1 MDAHTKLK
9 SCLLI
14 NLPVDA
20 AAVGTRHVAPL
31 LWRRRAVSIF
41 IEFAMDLRSPSKH
54 TLAALFCLAVS
65 CPIFISPAAAQTKRA
80 LLIGI
85 DTYEAKG
92 KAINK
97 PAGATQRNDV
107 GETSRWD
114 ALEWGNL
121 DGSLN
126 DVESVHE
133 ILASP
138 KYGFAE
144 NNIHIVEE
152 EKATRDGIL
161 QAMKKYL
168 LDEPNRGDTVVFY
181 YAGHGSQR
189 YNSLTDKP
197 FHLDETIVPADA
209 SSGAFDIRD
218 KEIARLFN
226 QIVDKGILLTA
237 IFDSC
242 HSGSIARGIP
252 VGSQGKARFLAYD
265 TRDAADPPDKGP
277 DGKPAAR
284 PEDRPGGALVLSA
297 TQHDQPATEWTG
309 SDGKPHGAFTVAFLD
324 ALQTLPANSSAQDI
338 YKRVKVLLLG
348 MGVPQQPDLGGP
360 LERTHLAMFSN
371 SSGPDRLTVAVRPE
385 GVNGDGTVELD
396 GGLAMGLGRGSELRK
411 VGIAPGKPEVRVRI
425 AQLEGLSKSKAEIIR
440 PADPAQIQPGD
451 LFELTAWVAPENSR
465 LQVWMPSA
473 SLSNASLLQVAQETG
488 KLRQSGNVKWIDDPV
503 QSSPDYV
510 MAWNGSQWTLTK
522 AGGPAVSL
530 GQSPAAPA
538 ILSHLPSKG
547 RVGFFLALPPPNE
560 LLPSMKF
567 GSGTDNSAVEVAATP
582 ERALYLLM
590 GRAAGKEI
598 EYAWVRKNIPED
610 DSKAKL
616 NSDEEGNVCSSD
628 SPYPPR
634 TNWLP
639 LGTTADSLAKTSR
652 TLTEYAGRL
661 ARVRSWLELPAPPGG
676 ANEAFPYR
684 LALKRADAAT
694 IDKTTDKGLI
704 QDGAVAEGE
713 TYGLVLRAEGKITPS
728 TPRRWV
734 YVLAIECSG
743 EGQLLYPRSGEGN
756 FLPERGPDSKAWPAE
771 IDLSGKS
778 GAFSIGSPF
787 GIDTYILLTTADQIA
802 DLSAFNFS
810 GVLQA
815 ARGGPTSPLA
825 QLLGNT
831 SANARSVNPAV
842 PVNWSVQY
850 MPIRSVPTEK
860 RPANTQH

>member
-1 MDAHTKLK
+1 MLLK
-9 SCLLI
+9 
-14 NLPVDA
+14 
-20 AAVGTRHVAPL
+20 G
-31 LWRRRAVSIF
+31 
-41 IEFAMDLRSPSKH
+41 LRSRIAF
-54 TLAALFCLAVS
+54 LCLAIV
-65 CPIFISPAAAQTKRA
+65 CLIFISPAAAQTKRA

-85 DTYEAKG
+85 DTYEAKS
-92 KAINK
+92 KAISK
-97 PAGATQRNDV
+97 PAGATQRNDAA
-107 GETSRWD
+107 EASRWD
-114 ALEWGNL
+114 LLEWGNL

-133 ILASP
+133 LLASP
-138 KYGFAE
+138 KFAFAE
-144 NNIHIVEE
+144 NNIQIVEE
-152 EKATRDGIL
+152 EKATREGIL

-189 YNSLTDKP
+189 FNSLTDKP

-265 TRDAADPPDKGP
+265 TRDAADPPDKGS
-277 DGKPAAR
+277 DGKPTAR
-284 PEDRPGGALVLSA
+284 PEDRAGGALVLSA
-297 TQHDQPATEWTG
+297 TQHDQSAMEWTG

-348 MGVPQQPDLGGP
+348 MGVAQQPDLGGTV
-360 LERTHLAMFSN
+360 ERAHLSLFGN
-371 SSGPDRLTVAVRPE
+371 SSGPERLTVAVRPE
-385 GVNGDGTVELD
+385 GVNSDGTVELD
-396 GGLAMGLGRGSELRK
+396 GGLALGLGRGSELRK
-411 VGIAPGKPEVRVRI
+411 VGLASGKPEVRVRI
-425 AQLEGLSKSKAEIIR
+425 TQLEGLSKSKAEIIR
-440 PADPAQIQPGD
+440 PSDPNQIQPGD

-465 LQVWMPSA
+465 LQVWMPPA
-473 SLSNASLLQVAQETG
+473 TLSNASLLQVVEETG
-488 KLRQSGNVKWIDDPV
+488 KLRQAGNVKWIDDPV

-522 AGGPAVSL
+522 AGAPAVNL
-530 GQSPAAPA
+530 GQNPAAPA

-547 RVGFFLALPPPNE
+547 NAGFFLALPPSSE
-560 LLPSMKF
+560 LLPALKF
-567 GSGTDNSAVEVAATP
+567 GSGSGNGAVEVAASP
-582 ERALYLLM
+582 ERAQYLLI
-590 GRAAGKEI
+590 GRAAGKQI
-598 EYAWVRKNIPED
+598 EYAWVKKNISED
-610 DSKAKL
+610 DSKVKL
-616 NSDEEGNVCSSD
+616 NLDEEGNVCSSD

-639 LGTTADSLAKTSR
+639 LGATADSFATTSG
-652 TLTEYAGRL
+652 TLTQYADRL

-676 ANEAFPYR
+676 ANEAFPFR
-684 LALKRADAAT
+684 LALKRVDSIAN
-694 IDKTTDKGLI
+694 DKQSDRRII
-704 QDGAVAEGE
+704 QDGTVVEGD
-713 TYGLVLRAEGKITPS
+713 TYGLVLRAEGKITAS

-756 FLPERGPDSKAWPAE
+756 FLPEKGPDAKAWPAE
-771 IDLSGKS
+771 IDLSGTS

-787 GIDTYILLTTADQIA
+787 GVDTYILLTTADQIA

-815 ARGGPTSPLA
+815 TRGGPKSPLA
-825 QLLGNT
+825 QLLGNA
-831 SANARSVNPAV
+831 SANARGINPAV

-850 MPIRSVPTEK
+850 MPIRSIAAEK
-860 RPANTQH
+860 SPIKTPH